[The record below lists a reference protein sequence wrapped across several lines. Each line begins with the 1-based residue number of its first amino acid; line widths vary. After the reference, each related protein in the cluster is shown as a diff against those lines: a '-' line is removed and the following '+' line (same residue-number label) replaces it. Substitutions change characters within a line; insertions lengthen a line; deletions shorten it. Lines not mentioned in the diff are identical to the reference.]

1 MESEGLIESEIH
13 PGPYGPN
20 RKVYKLGAR
29 GKKRTRTMLKN
40 SIRLI
45 LQFYDGFRRFTGGQ
59 LYEILDRLEIPT
71 TEGRVL
77 FTAFPR
83 LTEKSLDTLYYIS
96 SRNGGTKL
104 DVLGDASVVSET
116 GLKYRALKGSISDIP
131 APKNRFSEIWLNGV
145 PEREELPSAI
155 AECKRVLLDGGILRI
170 IAPFVFFDEPKE
182 PDLNEFIRVTAVE
195 FFPELGVREGN
206 EIGAVLETSFPHC
219 GAFKLFPGL
228 VLFWAVKVKAI
239 PNS

>member
-1 MESEGLIESEIH
+1 MESEGLIESEIL

-20 RKVYKLGAR
+20 RKVYRLGAR

-59 LYEILDRLEIPT
+59 LFEILDRLEIPRSK
-71 TEGRVL
+71 GRVL

-83 LTEKSLDTLYYIS
+83 LTEKSLDTLYYIAN
-96 SRNGGTKL
+96 RNGGVKL
-104 DVLGDASVVSET
+104 DVLGDASVVSES
-116 GLKYRALKGSISDIP
+116 GLKYRSLKGSISDIP
-131 APKNRFSEIWLNGV
+131 APKNRFSEIWFNGV
-145 PEREELPSAI
+145 PDREELPSAI
-155 AECKRVLLDGGILRI
+155 AECRRVLMEGGALRI
-170 IAPFVFFDEPKE
+170 IAPFVFFDEPQE

-206 EIGAVLETSFPHC
+206 EIGAVLEASFSKC

-228 VLFWAVKVKAI
+228 ILFWAVKEKATL
-239 PNS
+239 NS